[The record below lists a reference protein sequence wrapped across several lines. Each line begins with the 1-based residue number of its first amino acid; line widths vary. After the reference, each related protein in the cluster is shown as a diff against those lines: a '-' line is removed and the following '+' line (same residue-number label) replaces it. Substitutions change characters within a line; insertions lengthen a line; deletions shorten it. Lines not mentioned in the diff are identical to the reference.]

1 MILRVI
7 FIFVFIMYVSFSYG
21 QSEIIQFESLGIEDG
36 LSQGSVISILK
47 DSRGFMWF
55 GTQGG
60 LNRYDGYEFKIFAT
74 SADTTTLSSN
84 FVTSLSEDKN
94 GNIWIGTF
102 NGLNKLKI
110 RTNKIERFSTLNNEK
125 IKLVNVL
132 YKDNDQNIFIGHQ
145 DGIAKII
152 IDEKN
157 NEYFEL
163 EENIDP
169 RFKEVKGKNIEAIHR
184 DKKGNLWVGTKHN
197 GLYLFYANSLD
208 NNNEFKHYTSGNGIQ
223 NISYNHI
230 ISIASDP
237 FGNVWVGTD
246 NGLNKI
252 NLNDD
257 SIKKYY
263 SNKNDLKTI
272 SGNKIACVYYGNSN
286 GFWVGTFE
294 NGISKYNYTNDTFEG
309 FKNDPN
315 DGNSLSDNNW
325 VKSIYEDDTGILW
338 IGTLLGGVNKYEHFK
353 SKFTHYRGD
362 KNNPN
367 LFRKNGVRAICE
379 DNNEKGIWI
388 GTINNG
394 LYYYDKQTR
403 LFTHYSH
410 DPNNVNSLQDN
421 QIRSVTQDNNGSI
434 WIGFRKKGVC
444 RIDFIGLKQKY
455 TRYENDPDD
464 PSSFP
469 YNQVSKIIKDK
480 QGNIWPL
487 FYNGA
492 LCKYNPIADKFDTYL
507 EATIDQ
513 EGVRAPTSSVDSKG
527 QIWIGSFKD
536 LVCYDPITKQIIKS
550 YEHEFEKPNSLPPG
564 VLRCITESSKLGTF
578 WIGTNRGLSKFDSNR
593 DTFVLYTVEDGLADN
608 TVYSAIEDK
617 KGKVWMSTNK
627 GVSAFDP
634 FTKTFE
640 NFDVSDGLQSNEFN
654 NNAYFISKSG
664 EIFFG
669 GVNGVNSFYSDQIRY
684 NTYVPNIVL
693 TDLNFFN
700 KVGAVTSASK
710 SYPQMEKDISQIDSL
725 KIHYDNHVI
734 EFKFA
739 ALHYTEPS
747 KNKYAYQLVGFS
759 NEWTYTDATN
769 RHITYT
775 NLDPGEYT
783 LKIKASNNDGFWNE
797 EGISI
802 YIYIVPNFWMTVW
815 FKLLMFFLLVLVIL
829 FGIKLGLRSLRNQ
842 KTKLEFLVNNR
853 TKQILTHKHEIEE
866 QAKKLKIA
874 NKEITEIN
882 KEVEKANIVIQK
894 KNDEL
899 YKINNSLEQ
908 KVEERTRELKEVVE
922 ELDQFIHRTSH
933 DLRGPISSIMGLDFI
948 VHKEIKDE
956 SSLFYFDIYH
966 KQIKKIDKIITDIL
980 ELTKVKDWETK
991 KVKIDFDTIVEGCI
1005 SSFNY
1010 LPEFD
1015 KIDFL
1020 INIQK
1025 NIGFYSDENLINS
1038 ILQNLIENA
1047 IKYSNQEGSPFVKI
1061 DITKNKD
1068 NIKIK
1073 VSDNGIGIDKKYH
1086 KKIFDMF
1093 FRATTESQGS
1103 GLGMHIFKKAVT
1115 KLNGNIKLK
1124 SKINEGSTF
1133 EVILPAEKK

>member
-1 MILRVI
+1 MIPRLI
-7 FIFVFIMYVSFSYG
+7 YIFVFIMIGSSSYG
-21 QSEIIQFESLGIEDG
+21 QSEIVRFESIGIDDG
-36 LSQGSVISILK
+36 LSQGSVLSVLK

-60 LNRYDGYEFKIFAT
+60 LNRYDGYEYKVYTT
-74 SADTTTLSSN
+74 SADPTTISNN
-84 FVTSLSEDKN
+84 FVTSLTEDKN

-102 NGLNKLKI
+102 NGLNKLI
-110 RTNKIERFSTLNNEK
+110 FIDNKIERFSALNNEK

-132 YKDNDQNIFIGHQ
+132 YKDTDQNIFIGHQ
-145 DGIAKII
+145 NGIAKLI

-157 NEYFEL
+157 NEFFEL

-169 RFKEVKGKNIEAIHR
+169 RFEELKGKNIEAIHR
-184 DKKGNLWVGTKHN
+184 DNQGNLWVGTKLN

-208 NNNEFKHYTSGNGIQ
+208 NNNIKHYTSGGGIHS
-223 NISYNHI
+223 ISFNHI
-230 ISIASDP
+230 ISITSDP
-237 FGNVWVGTD
+237 IGNIWVGTD

-252 NLNDD
+252 NLSDD
-257 SIKKYY
+257 CIKKYF
-263 SNKNDLKTI
+263 NDLDDVKTI
-272 SGNKIACVYYGNSN
+272 AGNKIACVYYGNNN

-294 NGISKYNYTNDTFEG
+294 NGISKYDFTNDTFES
-309 FKNDPN
+309 FKNNPN
-315 DGNSLSDNNW
+315 DINSLSDNNW
-325 VKSIYEDDTGILW
+325 IKSIYEDDTGILW
-338 IGTLLGGVNKYEHFK
+338 IGTLLGGVNKYEKHK
-353 SKFTHYRGD
+353 SKFRHYKGD

-367 LFRKNGVRAICE
+367 LFQKNGVRAIYE
-379 DNNEKGIWI
+379 DDNEKGIWI

-394 LYYYDKQTR
+394 LFYFDKQTR

-410 DPNNVNSLQDN
+410 DPNNANSLQDN
-421 QIRSVTQDNNGSI
+421 QIRSITQDKNGSI
-434 WIGFRKKGVC
+434 WIGLRKKGVC
-444 RIDFIGLKQKY
+444 RIDFNGLKQKY

-469 YNQVSKIIKDK
+469 YDQVAKIFKDK
-480 QGNIWPL
+480 QGNVWPL
-487 FYNGA
+487 LYNGL
-492 LCKYNPIADKFDTYL
+492 LCKYNAKTDKFETYL
-507 EATIDQ
+507 EATIEQ
-513 EGVRAPTSSVDSKG
+513 EGVRAPTNTIDSKG
-527 QIWIGSFKD
+527 RIWIGSFKD
-536 LVCYDPITKQIIKS
+536 LICYDPVSKQIIKT
-550 YEHEFEKPNSLPPG
+550 YEHEFENPQSLPPG
-564 VLRCITESSKLGTF
+564 VLRCITESSKSGAF
-578 WIGTNRGLSKFDSNR
+578 WIGTNRGLLKFDSNK
-593 DTFVLYTVEDGLADN
+593 DTFVLYTTEDGLADN

-627 GVSAFDP
+627 GVSAFNP
-634 FTKTFE
+634 YTKTFE

-669 GVNGVNSFYSDQIRY
+669 GVNGVNSFYPDQIRY
-684 NTYVPNIVL
+684 NIYVPNIVL
-693 TDLNFFN
+693 TGMKLFN
-700 KVGAVTSASK
+700 EEGAVTSASK

-725 KIHYDNHVI
+725 KIHHDNQVI

-739 ALHYTEPS
+739 ALHYSEPS

-802 YIYIVPNFWMTVW
+802 YIYIVPHFWMTLW
-815 FKLLMFFLLVLVIL
+815 FKLLIALLLIMAIL
-829 FGIKLGLRSLRNQ
+829 YGIKLRVRSLRNQ
-842 KTKLEFLVNNR
+842 KSNLEFQVSNR
-853 TKQILTHKHEIEE
+853 TKQILAQKHEIEG
-866 QAKKLKIA
+866 QAKQLQIA

-882 KEVEKANIVIQK
+882 KEVERANSVIKK

-908 KVEERTRELKEVVE
+908 KVEERTKELKEVVD

-966 KQIKKIDKIITDIL
+966 KQIIKMDKIITDIL
-980 ELTKVKDWETK
+980 ELTKVKDQETTK
-991 KVKIDFDTIVEGCI
+991 IKIDFEVIVEECI
-1005 SSFNY
+1005 GSFTY
-1010 LPEFD
+1010 LPEFQN
-1015 KIDFL
+1015 IDFT

-1025 NIGFYSDENLINS
+1025 NIDFYSDENLINS
-1038 ILQNLIENA
+1038 IIQNLIENA
-1047 IKYSNQEGSPFVKI
+1047 IKYSTKEGKPFVKI
-1061 DITKNKD
+1061 DIVNDKNK
-1068 NIKIK
+1068 ITIS
-1073 VSDNGIGIDKKYH
+1073 VSDNGIGIPKKFH

-1093 FRATTESQGS
+1093 FRATTESHGS
-1103 GLGMHIFKKAVT
+1103 GLGMHIFKKAVA
-1115 KLNGNIKLK
+1115 KLNGKVKLD